1 MGFCALNGMFWAAT
15 AGFVGGMVTCPPEAR
30 AMTAHGQYMAKKRDK
45 VRLVLD

>member
-15 AGFVGGMVTCPPEAR
+15 AGFVGGIVTCPPEAR

-45 VRLVLD
+45 VSLMLD